1 MKYIWVLSD
10 GKPGHY
16 NQGLAVA
23 DALET
28 LTTPATVDTIPLRV
42 RSVGKYLLRGLLNR
56 KWGRWILQHLFSP
69 NVVTLF
75 YDVNLPKGRPDI
87 VVSSGKDTS
96 MLNALL
102 GLWYGAETLYVG
114 HPKKLD
120 NRLFTHVLTVLD
132 LGFDNQIVLDVAPTR
147 PYRGDLETFCNT
159 YKLDPNARYWSLLI
173 GGDGAG
179 YRYTQKE
186 IEALIVFVNATSD
199 RVQWL
204 VTTSRR
210 TPEAFEAQ
218 MQQQMK
224 AAVFVAYNQKPEKV
238 IGGFLALSERVF
250 VTEESASM
258 VSEAVASGKPVVT
271 LYPASYVA
279 EDDYRRILEKFE
291 TSERAFERR
300 SVLSLNEQIIFQEQ
314 RLAPVCSLAD
324 ILKKRMH
331 LSSHEGRE

>member
-1 MKYIWVLSD
+1 MKTIWVLSD

-16 NQGLAVA
+16 NQSLAVA
-23 DALET
+23 EALQT
-28 LTTPATVDTIPLRV
+28 LTPATVDTIPLRV
-42 RSVGKYLLRGLLNR
+42 RGMGKYLLRGLLNR
-56 KWGRWILQHLFSP
+56 KWGRWILKHLFSP

-75 YDVNLPKGRPDI
+75 YDVNLPAGRPDI

-102 GLWYGAETLYVG
+102 GLWYGAKTLYVG
-114 HPKKLD
+114 NPKKLD

-147 PYRGDLETFCNT
+147 PYRGDLELFCNR

-179 YRYTQKE
+179 YHYTQKE
-186 IEALIVFVNATSD
+186 IEALIAFVNATSN

-210 TPEAFEAQ
+210 TPEAFEVQ

-238 IGGFLALSERVF
+238 IGGFLALSEQVF

-271 LYPASYVA
+271 LYPTSYAA
-279 EDDYRRILEKFE
+279 EEDYRRILEKFE
-291 TSERAFERR
+291 GRSLLQRQSIEMLGKLSETSVPHMDHMNANK
-300 SVLSLNEQIIFQEQ
+300 LLIEQ
-314 RLAPVCSLAD
+314 LACVIEENQL
-324 ILKKRMH
+324 
-331 LSSHEGRE
+331 